1 MTSFVAL
8 YRGDNIREAKMV
20 AVTGDPNVVAHV
32 VAELL
37 AEPQPQPEN
46 TDPALHALEAG
57 RRHALR
63 LIKCEAQ

>member
-8 YRGDNIREAKMV
+8 YRGDSIRDATMV
-20 AVTGDPNVVAHV
+20 AVTGDPKVVAHV

-37 AEPQPQPEN
+37 ADSQEQPES
-46 TDPALHALEAG
+46 TDPALHALVDA

-63 LIKCEAQ
+63 LIKCEAE